1 MLNFR
6 WHFNP
11 KRMYSVQFVTRDLVR
26 EYTRFYKNLFLVER
40 SG

>member
-1 MLNFR
+1 MI
-6 WHFNP
+6 
-11 KRMYSVQFVTRDLVR
+11 MYSVQIGTPNLVR

>member
-11 KRMYSVQFVTRDLVR
+11 KRMYSVQFITRKLVR
-26 EYTRFYKNLFLVER
+26 EYTRFYKNLVLVER